1 MNDFA
6 ELLAECDRLRF
17 LIPSIHSQMMG
28 ELRWPGRDSLEEGL
42 DVRTL
47 EMGPT
52 EFAAVELLGRPDVMG
67 HLGEWRAGQALGART
82 RAAVLASS
90 ALVAI
95 TIPRADPTWYVRGG
109 AAVERFWLAT
119 EKLGL
124 AVQPVSPLFV
134 FANSESEMVELAG
147 ERHLDEIFR
156 LSERFHGLLELGEG
170 EAVALL
176 LRVFDAP
183 RPSVRSIRLPLEH
196 VLSRPHD
203 RSKFTAPLR
212 EGSVFEHRS
221 APSGVR
227 D

>member
-1 MNDFA
+1 
-6 ELLAECDRLRF
+6 
-17 LIPSIHSQMMG
+17 
-28 ELRWPGRDSLEEGL
+28 
-42 DVRTL
+42 V
-47 EMGPT
+47 
-52 EFAAVELLGRPDVMG
+52 
-67 HLGEWRAGQALGART
+67 
-82 RAAVLASS
+82 
-90 ALVAI
+90 VAI
-95 TIPRADPTWYVRGG
+95 TVPRADPTWYVRGG

-119 EKLGL
+119 EKLGW

-134 FANSESEMVELAG
+134 FAKSEPEMVHLAG

-156 LSERFHGLLELGEG
+156 LSERFNGLLELGDG

-196 VLSRPHD
+196 LLTRMQDS
-203 RSKFTAPLR
+203 SKFTEPRR
-212 EGSVFEHRS
+212 EGSASEHRS